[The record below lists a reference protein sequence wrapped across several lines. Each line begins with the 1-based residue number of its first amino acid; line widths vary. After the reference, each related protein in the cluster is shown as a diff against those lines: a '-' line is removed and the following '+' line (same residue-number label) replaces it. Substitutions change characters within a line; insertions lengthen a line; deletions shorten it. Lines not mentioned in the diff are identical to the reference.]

1 MSTIVAVA
9 LPSVPVAPAALPEG
23 GEGEGGGEGGHVPR
37 SVHPAQLECVASKA
51 ALPAHAQRMA
61 SLLAL
66 PPGFSSKAVP
76 CRVGGEACSMGKGG
90 GREARQFR
98 SGKPS

>member
-1 MSTIVAVA
+1 MSKRN
-9 LPSVPVAPAALPEG
+9 EGG
-23 GEGEGGGEGGHVPR
+23 GEGEGGGGEGGREGGEGGEGGSEQMPR
-37 SVHPAQLECVASKA
+37 SVQPAQLESVASKA
-51 ALPAHAQRMA
+51 TLPAHAQRMA

-90 GREARQFR
+90 GQEARQFR
-98 SGKPS
+98 LGKPS